1 MYVNG
6 ESHIKQAVRNDSRI
20 TPVGRILRKTNLDE
34 LPQFFNVLLGNMSV
48 VGPRPHML
56 AHTEEYSKVI
66 DKYMMRHHV
75 KPGVTGL
82 AQAKGYRG
90 ETINPQSMKNRI
102 RVDTF
107 YVENWSLLLDLKIIF
122 MTISSMIKGD
132 RNAF

>member
-1 MYVNG
+1 MYVNK
-6 ESHIKQAVRNDSRI
+6 ESNVKQAVRNDSRI
-20 TPVGRILRKTNLDE
+20 TPVGKFLRRTNLDE

-56 AHTEEYSKVI
+56 AHTEEYSKLI

-90 ETINPQSMKNRI
+90 ETKDPQSMKNRI

-107 YVENWSLLLDLKIIF
+107 YVENWSFLLDLKIIF
-122 MTISSMIKGD
+122 MTINSMIKGD

>member
-1 MYVNG
+1 
-6 ESHIKQAVRNDSRI
+6 
-20 TPVGRILRKTNLDE
+20 
-34 LPQFFNVLLGNMSV
+34 MSV